1 MEEAKNTARAM
12 VHIGYDG
19 KVHKYFKGPQAR
31 ERYENEVR
39 VLEFLE
45 KQHCKFVPRVMEKED
60 VELYLVTSNCGQ
72 RVDHVSEQKKNHI
85 FAELEQYGVRHDD
98 AEVRNIT
105 YSAQLARFC
114 VIDFEFAT
122 ILHPGYPPSP
132 IMESG
137 ANRAAWQA
145 KERKHD

>member
-1 MEEAKNTARAM
+1 MHEAKNTARAT

-19 KVHKYFKGPQAR
+19 RVHKRFRGPQAR

-39 VLEFLE
+39 VLEYLRR
-45 KQHCKFVPRVMEKED
+45 KGCPFVPRVIEKDDEK
-60 VELYLVTSNCGQ
+60 LYLVTTNSGA
-72 RVDHVSEQKKNHI
+72 RVDHVSEKKRDRI

-105 YSAQLARFC
+105 YNQQLGRFC

-122 ILHPGYPPSP
+122 ILEPGYPDPPAMLSHP
-132 IMESG
+132 
-137 ANRAAWQA
+137 NRDDYRDAI
-145 KERKHD
+145 EG

>member
-1 MEEAKNTARAM
+1 MREAKNTARAV
-12 VHIGYDG
+12 VHIGFDG
-19 KVHKYFKGPQAR
+19 RVHKYFKGPQAK

-45 KQHCKFVPRVMEKED
+45 KQGCSFVPKIISKD
-60 VELYLVTSNCGQ
+60 DADLYLVTSNCGQ
-72 RVDHVSEQKKNHI
+72 RVDHISESKKNQI
-85 FAELEQYGVRHDD
+85 FAELEQYGVQHDD

-122 ILHPGYPPSP
+122 ILLPGYPPSP
-132 IMESG
+132 EMKSV
-137 ANRAAWQA
+137 ADRSQWQEDGG
-145 KERKHD
+145 KND

>member
-19 KVHKYFKGPQAR
+19 KVHKHFKGPQAR

-60 VELYLVTSNCGQ
+60 MELYLVTSNCGQ